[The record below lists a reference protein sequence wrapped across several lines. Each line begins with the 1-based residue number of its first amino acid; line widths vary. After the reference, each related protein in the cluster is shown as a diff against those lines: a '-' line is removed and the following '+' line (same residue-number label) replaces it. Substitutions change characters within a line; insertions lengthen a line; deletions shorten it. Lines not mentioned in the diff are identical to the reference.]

1 MAEYTIRIINDTGGG
16 GAYPQ
21 TAPTPEGNNAAS
33 NGKESS
39 TKDIARP
46 IFATVALAK
55 KIVQPMIAQQVNT
68 VSLRTGSEEYQQ
80 RQQLIYDVASR
91 GFSVAESV
99 AAGAL
104 IGGGVPGAVIG
115 FVAGLGMQGLQLI
128 TQTATL
134 QLKQNEE
141 SVNISLANIRAG
153 ARGSRYQNDT

>member
-16 GAYPQ
+16 GSINQAPQ
-21 TAPTPEGNNAAS
+21 MATTTEGNQDTGTTVQSVA
-33 NGKESS
+33 K
-39 TKDIARP
+39 P
-46 IFATVALAK
+46 IFASVAIAK
-55 KIVQPMIAQQVNT
+55 RVVMPVIAQQVNT

-91 GFSVAESV
+91 GFSLVESV

-104 IGGGVPGAVIG
+104 LGGGVPGALIG

-141 SVNISLANIRAG
+141 SINIGIANIRAG
-153 ARGSRYQNDT
+153 AMGSRYQNDT

>member
-16 GAYPQ
+16 AYTQ

-33 NGKESS
+33 NKEPS

-104 IGGGVPGAVIG
+104 LGGGVPGAVIG

-128 TQTATL
+128 TQTATM